1 MAAEKNSVRLL
12 EWFAARDRG
21 FSALRRACRTA
32 IVMPIMF
39 AIGQNVIGSADVA
52 VFAAF
57 GAFSMLLLVD
67 FGGPMRA
74 RLEAMAALIVT
85 GAVFITLGTIAS
97 GNPWI
102 AALAMLIVGF
112 AVLFAGVISSV
123 LAGASFS
130 LLLSFILP
138 VCFIGPTSSVPD
150 RLLGW
155 TMSGIVALV
164 AIRVLWPAPEHDPL
178 RGNLR
183 ETCQALADRLTTES
197 AFLRG
202 GEGAPT
208 EVERSEAVN
217 RANAAAEAL
226 HTRFLA
232 TPYRPTGLSTS
243 ARLLLRL
250 VDELGWLRA
259 VLQADH
265 MRSTGQVR
273 TAVCNLKLAAGE
285 TLARSAAMLAPGESS
300 REGLSDALGRLH
312 EALEQLERDVTVD
325 LPQSRFADTG
335 IVTALEP
342 SFRAREVGFATSLIG
357 HNVKRIN
364 VAEHRG
370 WWDRLLG
377 HQPDGVVTPW
387 LAARQRAATHLER
400 HSVWLHN
407 SIRGAIALSVA
418 VFVANETGLQHSF
431 WVVLG
436 TLSVLRSNALNTG
449 QFAVRGI
456 LGTVAGFVIGAAILK
471 LIGTSVVLLW
481 VLLPVAILCA
491 GLAPAVISFA
501 AGQAA
506 FTITLVILFNII
518 QPAGWSVGLVRLEDV
533 SLGCAV
539 SLVVGL
545 LFWPRGAAAALRKTL
560 AIAYRDSAEYLERA
574 VEFGLARHNLGE
586 PIPPARSGDWLQAA
600 AAYRRLDDALRTYLS
615 ERGAKP
621 VPFAAITGLVSGVT
635 ALRIAGTALLELW
648 RYDDGQ
654 SNEDSANA
662 QAEVRAAGERIRQW
676 YDELGAGIAGGA
688 EIPPALEPD
697 AAANTRLV
705 EALQRDLA
713 AGSGNHNPTVVRMIW
728 TADHLDAMRR
738 LGASLV
744 DPARATVKDR

>member
-1 MAAEKNSVRLL
+1 
-12 EWFAARDRG
+12 
-21 FSALRRACRTA
+21 
-32 IVMPIMF
+32 
-39 AIGQNVIGSADVA
+39 
-52 VFAAF
+52 
-57 GAFSMLLLVD
+57 
-67 FGGPMRA
+67 
-74 RLEAMAALIVT
+74 
-85 GAVFITLGTIAS
+85 
-97 GNPWI
+97 
-102 AALAMLIVGF
+102 
-112 AVLFAGVISSV
+112 
-123 LAGASFS
+123 
-130 LLLSFILP
+130 
-138 VCFIGPTSSVPD
+138 
-150 RLLGW
+150 
-155 TMSGIVALV
+155 
-164 AIRVLWPAPEHDPL
+164 
-178 RGNLR
+178 
-183 ETCQALADRLTTES
+183 
-197 AFLRG
+197 
-202 GEGAPT
+202 
-208 EVERSEAVN
+208 
-217 RANAAAEAL
+217 
-226 HTRFLA
+226 
-232 TPYRPTGLSTS
+232 
-243 ARLLLRL
+243 
-250 VDELGWLRA
+250 
-259 VLQADH
+259 
-265 MRSTGQVR
+265 
-273 TAVCNLKLAAGE
+273 
-285 TLARSAAMLAPGESS
+285 
-300 REGLSDALGRLH
+300 
-312 EALEQLERDVTVD
+312 
-325 LPQSRFADTG
+325 
-335 IVTALEP
+335 
-342 SFRAREVGFATSLIG
+342 
-357 HNVKRIN
+357 
-364 VAEHRG
+364 
-370 WWDRLLG
+370 
-377 HQPDGVVTPW
+377 
-387 LAARQRAATHLER
+387 
-400 HSVWLHN
+400 
-407 SIRGAIALSVA
+407 
-418 VFVANETGLQHSF
+418 
-431 WVVLG
+431 
-436 TLSVLRSNALNTG
+436 
-449 QFAVRGI
+449 
-456 LGTVAGFVIGAAILK
+456 
-471 LIGTSVVLLW
+471 
-481 VLLPVAILCA
+481 VAILCA